1 MLSPQ
6 RLKVL
11 YVFAMGTAANHVSLL
26 RRNCQS
32 ALKEA
37 THVQLQ
43 EVRKVNEEQ
52 KIDLTLS
59 YHSFTPLSD
68 VDCCSLKLSDFIEIA
83 IGDAARPNASA

>member
-1 MLSPQ
+1 MYLQSVPPQITFHFCNVLNSPS
-6 RLKVL
+6 V
-11 YVFAMGTAANHVSLL
+11 
-26 RRNCQS
+26 
-32 ALKEA
+32 LKEA

-59 YHSFTPLSD
+59 HHSFTPLSD

-83 IGDAARPNASA
+83 ISDAARQNVSACILVPGA